1 MDNYISN
8 FFLGYY
14 SVKQLCDEA
23 KKRGITGDE
32 LIEKMSSWRILNE
45 SEHASDLVAL
55 QKEAEA
61 AIRAM
66 MGDRK

>member
-32 LIEKMSSWRILNE
+32 LC
-45 SEHASDLVAL
+45 
-55 QKEAEA
+55 
-61 AIRAM
+61 
-66 MGDRK
+66 